1 MLKDKNII
9 VGVTGGIA
17 AYKVVDVVSRLKK
30 RKANVEVIMT
40 ENATKFVTPLT
51 FQTLAL
57 NAVYVEMFKEPKHY
71 DVEHISLAEK
81 ADVFLIAPATANIIG
96 KIANGIADD
105 LLTTTIMATTSKVI
119 FAPAMN
125 TNMYLNPIVQDNI
138 KKLKDLGYE
147 FIEPG
152 VGMLA
157 CQTYGPGRMAE
168 PQDIVEYIISS
179 LTKKDLSGQKIV
191 VTAGPT
197 IEPLDPV
204 RYVTNHSSG
213 KMGYTIAKQAAN
225 RGAEVV
231 LISGPT
237 HLDPPKNVRVESV
250 NTTIEMFNAVER
262 EFDSCQVLI
271 KAAAPLD
278 YRPET
283 VSDVKI
289 KKKDGENDE
298 LNIRYIRNPDI
309 AQYFGNRKK
318 DKIVVGFAA
327 ETNDLISYAKEKLK
341 KKNLDFIVANN
352 VKVPGAGFKSDT
364 NIVTIIDK
372 DEKIKDYPMMEKEEV
387 ADIILDK
394 VKELIDNKKYSC

>member
-9 VGVTGGIA
+9 VGVTAGIA

-30 RKANVEVIMT
+30 QRANVEVIMT

-57 NAVYVEMFKEPKHY
+57 NAVHVDMFKEPRNY

-81 ADVFLIAPATANIIG
+81 ADAFLIAPATANIIG

-105 LLTTTIMATTSKVI
+105 LLSTTIMATTSKVI

-125 TNMYLNPIVQDNI
+125 TNMYLNPIVQQNI
-138 KKLKDLGYE
+138 DKLKGLGYE

-168 PQDIVEYIISS
+168 PIDIVEYVINSF
-179 LTKKDLSGQKIV
+179 KEKELSGKKIV

-204 RYVTNHSSG
+204 RYITNHSSG
-213 KMGYTIAKQAAN
+213 KMGYNIAQLASLK
-225 RGAEVV
+225 GAEVV

-237 HLDPPKNVRVESV
+237 HLDPPKNVKLVKV
-250 NTTIEMFNAVER
+250 KTTMDMFNAVKE
-262 EFDSCQVLI
+262 EFDSCHVLI

-278 YRPET
+278 YRPES
-283 VSDVKI
+283 VSDIKI
-289 KKKDGENDE
+289 KKKDGDEDE
-298 LNIRYIRNPDI
+298 LSIKYIRNPDI
-309 AQYFGNRKK
+309 AEYFGNRKR
-318 DKIVVGFAA
+318 DKIVIGFAA
-327 ETNDLISYAKEKLK
+327 ETNDLVSNAKEKLR

-352 VKVPGAGFKSDT
+352 VKESGAGFKSDT
-364 NIVTIIDK
+364 NIVTIIDRDGK
-372 DEKIKDYPMMEKEEV
+372 VEDHPIMAKEKV
-387 ADIILDK
+387 AEIILDK
-394 VKELIDNKKYSC
+394 VKALLNNKG